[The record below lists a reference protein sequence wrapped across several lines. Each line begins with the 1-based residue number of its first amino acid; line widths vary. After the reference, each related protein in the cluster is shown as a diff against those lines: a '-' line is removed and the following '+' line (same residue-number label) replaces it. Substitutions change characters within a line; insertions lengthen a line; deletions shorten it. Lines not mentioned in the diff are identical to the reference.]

1 MVYGGEGALEGGV
14 NTPVCGGLGMFWVG
28 DTDGAVVD
36 CAVVVVGVAVD
47 VVAVV
52 AVGVAGLLVP
62 LLPHAVSAPAAMI
75 VTAATA
81 EATAFDPALISVVL
95 SSTDCWRTISLRGW
109 RASI

>member
-1 MVYGGEGALEGGV
+1 VVYGGEGALEGAV

-52 AVGVAGLLVP
+52 AVGVAGLP
-62 LLPHAVSAPAAMI
+62 AVA
-75 VTAATA
+75 
-81 EATAFDPALISVVL
+81 
-95 SSTDCWRTISLRGW
+95 G
-109 RASI
+109 